1 MKNVVAAD
9 AIELSDYYDNKKLLK
24 GVLLMEKYP
33 KAIGPYSVYRKT
45 GNLIYTSGQ
54 LPIDPERNEFPS
66 DKIEDQTRQ
75 SLLNVKAILEDNGAS
90 MDDILKTTVFLNDMN
105 DFNAMNE
112 VYKEFFSFPYPAR
125 TAVAVEKLPKNAL
138 VEIEVVAV
146 IDK

>member
-1 MKNVVAAD
+1 
-9 AIELSDYYDNKKLLK
+9 
-24 GVLLMEKYP
+24 MEKYP
-33 KAIGPYSVYRKT
+33 KAIGPYSVYRKI

-54 LPIDPERNEFPS
+54 LPIDPEINEFPS

-75 SLLNVKAILEDNGAS
+75 SLLNVKAILKENGAS

-112 VYKEFFSFPYPAR
+112 VYEEFFSFPYPAR

-146 IDK
+146 MDK